1 MLVNGQFMPN
11 TNGKLTNNEGQEIY
25 PIETGRVPSSLGTI
39 TYVKRGKIVS
49 YRIQFVTS
57 STNNGT
63 TNLGTV
69 PYFNSKQQFFG
80 GAIMRVANT
89 PVNFAC
95 CYVNTEGVINA
106 IHTEYSSQVE
116 FTGSVTVILE

>member
-1 MLVNGQFMPN
+1 MAKLVDKNG
-11 TNGKLTNNEGQEIY
+11 NEIF
-25 PIETGRVPSSLGTI
+25 PIEQGTVESTIGTI

-80 GAIMRVANT
+80 GAIMRVANV

-95 CYVNTEGVINA
+95 CYVNTDGVINA
-106 IHTEYSSQVE
+106 IHTEYSNQVE